1 LPSISL
7 TGTPNMRAAVSRA
20 ALITHPAVGPSLIQ
34 SKIKISSRKCS
45 VVCTKFSV
53 DEPNRC
59 RLAKEN
65 NLTSVKLKYTV
76 QVLSMEDEQAKLAI
90 LQKMHLYASLKFVS
104 AQ

>member
-1 LPSISL
+1 
-7 TGTPNMRAAVSRA
+7 M
-20 ALITHPAVGPSLIQ
+20 
-34 SKIKISSRKCS
+34 
-45 VVCTKFSV
+45 CTKFSV

-90 LQKMHLYASLKFVS
+90 FQKLHLYASLKFVS